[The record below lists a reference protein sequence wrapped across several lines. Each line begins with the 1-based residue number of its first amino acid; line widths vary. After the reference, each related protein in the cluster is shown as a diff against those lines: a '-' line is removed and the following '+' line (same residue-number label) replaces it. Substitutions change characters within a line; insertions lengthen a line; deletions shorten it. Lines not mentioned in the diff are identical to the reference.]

1 MTEQQ
6 ELNIAIDTLALGA
19 KTMTHQ
25 FKVEFTFTCVNQAED
40 VAELVKH
47 IHEVITEPADS
58 GRFTAEQRVFCMM
71 ALQAAEKEGLEGLV
85 REALR
90 FNIRKGMPEAL
101 KGEIPS
107 NWKHSPFKVIA
118 RRWQSV

>member
-6 ELNIAIDTLALGA
+6 ELNVAIDTLNLEA
-19 KTMTHQ
+19 KTLTHQ

-40 VAELVKH
+40 VAALVKH
-47 IHEVITEPADS
+47 IHDVITEPADS
-58 GRFTAEQRVFCMM
+58 GRYTVEQRVFCKL
-71 ALQAAEKEGLEGLV
+71 ALQAGDKEGIEGVV

-101 KGEIPS
+101 KCEMPDC
-107 NWKHSPFKVIA
+107 WKHSPFKVIA
-118 RRWQSV
+118 L

>member
-6 ELNIAIDTLALGA
+6 ELNLALDTLNLEA
-19 KTMTHQ
+19 KTLTHQ

-47 IHEVITEPADS
+47 IHDVVTEPADS
-58 GRFTAEQRVFCMM
+58 GRFTVEQRVFCKL
-71 ALQAAEKEGLEGLV
+71 ALQAGEKEGIEGVV

-101 KGEIPS
+101 KDEIPS
-107 NWKHSPFKVIA
+107 NWKHSPCKVIA
-118 RRWQSV
+118 L

>member
-6 ELNIAIDTLALGA
+6 ELNIAIDTLALEA

-25 FKVEFTFTCVNQAED
+25 FKVEFTFTCVNSGEGINELIQYIAE
-40 VAELVKH
+40 VVQ
-47 IHEVITEPADS
+47 EPADS
-58 GRFTAEQRVFCMM
+58 GRFTAEQRIFCML

-107 NWKHSPFKVIA
+107 NWKHSPFKVVA
-118 RRWQSV
+118 L

>member
-6 ELNIAIDTLALGA
+6 ELNVAIDTLNLEA

-40 VAELVKH
+40 VAKLIKH

-58 GRFTAEQRVFCMM
+58 GRFTVEQRVFCKLAM
-71 ALQAAEKEGLEGLV
+71 QAGEKEGIEGVV

-107 NWKHSPFKVIA
+107 NWKHSPSKVIA
-118 RRWQSV
+118 L